1 MAGHATHAPR
11 GSQEGSRVTCCTVW
25 DTADES
31 EQRCP
36 RPTVADHDRCVFHL
50 TPEERAAADITSATL
65 RAAFLA
71 DLDADDPARREYAD
85 VHLDELDLSALV
97 VDGSDVGR
105 LTFRDV
111 TVDGTLDLSGA
122 VVRHPIDF
130 SACRIGRLDAT
141 AATFEME
148 FTVDDT
154 AFGSESEQATC
165 LLARRGSFERSLRIS
180 DARFDGGVEFAA
192 CDVSGWLDFDG
203 VTVAGPAHFPNLSFG
218 TAQFVSTTFE
228 RGTEFVGATGDRA
241 LFTRVRL
248 DGSGDSL
255 DLSEG
260 TFGLLRVSPEE
271 EFRCN
276 LRDATV
282 SAGRLD
288 QPGDAVARY
297 DLTDATVGDVDV
309 DCEPDTFDRYRF
321 YRTQFDGFPFAAYRA
336 VLRANRWR
344 LHEYV
349 GTHVGADS
357 TEGLELTYLEAKQG
371 ASGTGDSETASMF
384 FVRELRHRRRRYG
397 AHARAVEYS
406 LTHRVEAAMRWITN
420 GFLDTVAGYG
430 ERPQRTLAIALAVI
444 VTSAFAYPAA
454 GGLVTENEVV
464 SYGTH
469 GLRAALDGLYFSIVT
484 FATLGLGDVHPAGD
498 IGRFIAASEGLA
510 GAFLTAVFVFSL
522 GRRVTR

>member
-1 MAGHATHAPR
+1 M
-11 GSQEGSRVTCCTVW
+11 
-25 DTADES
+25 
-31 EQRCP
+31 
-36 RPTVADHDRCVFHL
+36 
-50 TPEERAAADITSATL
+50 L

-71 DLDADDPARREYAD
+71 DVDADDPIRREYVD

-105 LTFRDV
+105 LTFRNV

-122 VVRHPIDF
+122 VVRHPVDF
-130 SACRIGRLDAT
+130 RECRIDRLDVT
-141 AATFEME
+141 AATFEMDL
-148 FTVDDT
+148 TVEDS
-154 AFGSESEQATC
+154 AFGAESEQATC
-165 LLARRGSFERSLRIS
+165 LLARRGSFERSLRLS
-180 DARFDGGVEFAA
+180 GARFGGGVEFAA
-192 CDVSGWLDFDG
+192 SDVSEWLDVDG
-203 VTVAGPAHFPNLSFG
+203 VTSVGSAHFPNLSVG
-218 TAQFVSTTFE
+218 TMQFVSTTFE
-228 RGTEFVGATGDRA
+228 RGTEFSGATGDRA
-241 LFTRVRL
+241 LFDRVCL
-248 DGSGDSL
+248 DGSGNSL

-271 EFRCN
+271 EFHCD

-288 QPGDAVARY
+288 QPKDAVARY

-349 GTHVGADS
+349 GSPVEPDS

-384 FVRELRHRRRRYG
+384 FVRELRYRRRRYA
-397 AHARAVEYS
+397 AHAGAAEHTS
-406 LTHRVEAAMRWITN
+406 AHRIEAAMRWVTN
-420 GFLDTVAGYG
+420 GFLDGIAGYG
-430 ERPQRTLAIALAVI
+430 ERPQRTLALALAVI
-444 VTSAFAYPAA
+444 VTSALAYPAA
-454 GGLVTENEVV
+454 GGLVTGEEVV
-464 SYGTH
+464 RYGSH
-469 GLRAALDGLYFSIVT
+469 GLHAALDGLYFSVVT

-498 IGRFIAASEGLA
+498 LGRFIAASEGLA